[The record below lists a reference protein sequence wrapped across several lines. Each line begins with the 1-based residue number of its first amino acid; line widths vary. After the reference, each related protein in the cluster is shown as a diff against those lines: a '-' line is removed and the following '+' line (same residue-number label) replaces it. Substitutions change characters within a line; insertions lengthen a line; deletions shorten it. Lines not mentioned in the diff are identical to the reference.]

1 MPRLSELSKGR
12 QQQAANADV
21 NSDRELDDFIES
33 IIEPQP
39 QTNPKPSALPDET
52 KAESSSGSEPNI
64 AALREQLFILVS
76 SGHAHEST
84 GVKLTHDKV
93 QKLSDKDVI
102 KLSQRHQAFVAS
114 KMNSSLV
121 DSFVTIGTQLVAMV
135 VPIKDLERYQA
146 EIRSDYIINRELCQF
161 FGGITSS
168 FQRASAFAT
177 AALITL
183 KNIGLEEPLRNTFQ
197 ALRATESTDPFGPP
211 AGQAVFPDRSSDEST
226 VSEVEKQVVDHTVSD
241 LLLVSEGNGGQ

>member
-1 MPRLSELSKGR
+1 MPRLCELTKGR
-12 QQQAANADV
+12 PQASTV
-21 NSDRELDDFIES
+21 NSDPVLDEFIEN
-33 IIEPQP
+33 IIEPQA
-39 QTNPKPSALPDET
+39 NPKPSDPPPPDES
-52 KAESSSGSEPNI
+52 KASEPNI

-76 SGHAHEST
+76 SGHAQEST
-84 GVKLTHDKV
+84 GVKLTHDRV

-121 DSFVTIGTQLVAMV
+121 DSFVAIGTQLVAMV
-135 VPIKDLERYQA
+135 VPIKDLEKYQA

-197 ALRATESTDPFGPP
+197 S
-211 AGQAVFPDRSSDEST
+211 VFPDRSSDEVT
-226 VSEVEKQVVDHTVSD
+226 VSDVEKQVVDHTVSD
-241 LLLVSEGNGGQ
+241 LLEVNGE